1 MYRGP
6 VWMEQSEPTG
16 RVECG
21 AVASVHCRRSVR
33 ITLGPDPV
41 WGQVCLTHSCVAAC
55 SRGAKDVGS
64 DTDGQQAKK
73 MEGVSQ

>member
-1 MYRGP
+1 
-6 VWMEQSEPTG
+6 MEQSEPTG
-16 RVECG
+16 RVECVERWPLCT
-21 AVASVHCRRSVR
+21 AVDQW

-41 WGQVCLTHSCVAAC
+41 WGQVCLAHSLCGC
-55 SRGAKDVGS
+55 LPGRGAKDVGS